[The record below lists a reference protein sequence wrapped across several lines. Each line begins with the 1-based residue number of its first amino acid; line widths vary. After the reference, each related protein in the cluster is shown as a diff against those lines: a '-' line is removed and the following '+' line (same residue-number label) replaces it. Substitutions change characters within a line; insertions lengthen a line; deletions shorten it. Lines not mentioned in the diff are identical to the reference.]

1 MKQIILASHGNLAE
15 GAVDTVRMIV
25 GDVSNIHVV
34 TLQRDDTDSIK
45 SKLNDLI
52 ATFDPADAVFI
63 LTDVLGSSVNNSAVE
78 FLSDHPHLSVISG
91 MNLPLIL
98 TLVLED
104 EKEDSDK
111 VIKNVIMEGRRGIL
125 DCSNPEDSVNDVPA
139 AIAPKIH
146 KGVIGEKTKTA
157 LVRLDY
163 RLLHGQIVFSW
174 VNTVGAN
181 RIIVVD
187 NEAATDEVKKG
198 ALKLAKPAGVYL
210 NVFTVE
216 KALSKLEKLSTLGD
230 TVMFVFGNTK
240 ELLEF
245 SKSHQFKEI
254 NYGAT
259 ANKDGAE
266 QIGGSGSS
274 VFLDELEKQD
284 TKELLAL
291 GSKIYIQQTPSHQ
304 RVELNSI

>member
-25 GDVSNIHVV
+25 GDVSNIHAV

-78 FLSDHPHLSVISG
+78 FLSDHPHISVISG

-104 EKEDSDK
+104 
-111 VIKNVIMEGRRGIL
+111 

-266 QIGGSGSS
+266 QVGGSGSS